1 MSLICWGLE
10 TGRCTWLVCLKSSLS
25 LCRVQQV
32 QSVWLAPEFAL
43 HILNISLKSELLAE
57 NTSIWTLNWKVKKS
71 KFCLS
76 RKLPVEA
83 VAHLEKSEG
92 IWDSLNGIVWFLFG
106 CPGWNLIVLHV
117 KTILSSCRITF
128 LSLFRC
134 KYLAE
139 KPCEEE
145 TEDKNPFNPK
155 AVISVPLFYPR
166 CVFVIL
172 NSKTHMEIT
181 TSQVNRANSCFKFF
195 GLGKGLFGDWG
206 KRELCS
212 E

>member
-117 KTILSSCRITF
+117 QTILSFLFSLVCSDVSTLQRSLVRRRQRIKIHSIQKLWF
-128 LSLFRC
+128 LCHCF
-134 KYLAE
+134 
-139 KPCEEE
+139 
-145 TEDKNPFNPK
+145 TQD
-155 AVISVPLFYPR
+155 
-166 CVFVIL
+166 VFVWL
-172 NSKTHMEIT
+172 
-181 TSQVNRANSCFKFF
+181 
-195 GLGKGLFGDWG
+195 
-206 KRELCS
+206 
-212 E
+212 